1 MQVIITDPH
10 SPKSYIFNFSWLFGC
25 LAVGLLCAAGA
36 VVYGFLTP
44 NAQEEQ
50 LRAELISERYA
61 QQLLQQ
67 NMAEMARKVGEMQA
81 KLVSLEGLA
90 AKVAELAEI
99 PAAEVSQSIGEE
111 AGGQGGILVAPRPLT
126 HEELSGMLGQM
137 DVSATA
143 QSDFLLFAQAKLFDG
158 YFERKRIPTQEPVP
172 GRQVGSGF
180 GRRVDPITG
189 ASASH
194 TGLDFQ
200 APVGT
205 PIYAA
210 AGGVVITSQFHPAY
224 GNMLEVDHGNGL
236 MTRYAH
242 ASALLAERGDVI
254 KRGDL
259 IAKVGS
265 TGRSTGPHLHFEVL
279 VQGIHQDPRKFLR
292 AGAKTDVK
300 AILASK

>member
-1 MQVIITDPH
+1 M
-10 SPKSYIFNFSWLFGC
+10 
-25 LAVGLLCAAGA
+25 GA
-36 VVYGFLTP
+36 VAVALLLAIGAIAYTVLGPAGSSATEHKLRAQLS
-44 NAQEEQ
+44 NAQQE
-50 LRAELISERYA
+50 

-99 PAAEVSQSIGEE
+99 PESVVHDSVGGA
-111 AGGQGGILVAPRPLT
+111 AGGQGGVLVDPHPVSQN
-126 HEELSGMLGQM
+126 ELDTLLNKMNSW
-137 DVSATA
+137 ATS
-143 QSDFLLFAQAKLFDG
+143 QSDFLLFAQAKLFEG

-180 GRRVDPITG
+180 GRRIDPITG
-189 ASASH
+189 ASARH

-210 AGGVVITSQFHPAY
+210 AGGIVVTSSYHAAY

-236 MTRYAH
+236 LTRYAH
-242 ASALLAERGDVI
+242 ASKLLVKRGDVI

-292 AGAKTDVK
+292 AGDQTNVRE
-300 AILASK
+300 ILASK